1 MYKFLFILVFAFIS
15 NSSLFAQKDIRD
27 VIDNIAETTVSNL
40 RIKYADETNKMRIG
54 VFNFD
59 RQVIKEANLTY
70 TVFENFMTDQIIIS
84 LMNNREQIGFDVV
97 ERGSLEKVLLEQQFS
112 MTDFVDQSRNVEA
125 GKLLNANVILTGT
138 YQVLKENI
146 SLTVKLTDVQSG
158 SLVTVMSYE
167 MKIDKRV
174 DNLLGIEDELAY
186 REKREQRQKELY
198 QPKKKRPKSFFGGG
212 VSVMYLN
219 CKGSRDIDH
228 YAGTLDVSFGY
239 RRVVTS
245 IGYGYFSYKYDLVN
259 NHFLIGGLSLR
270 VIPFVKLGYMAGL
283 PMDKDNSLGQTV
295 SSGSHMVHY
304 LKWTF
309 LELNPLDLSFNYAYI
324 SNKSFAQYASTKKF
338 EFLGFGL
345 SFH

>member
-1 MYKFLFILVFAFIS
+1 MPKFIFILFLIS
-15 NSSLFAQKDIRD
+15 YSFSYAQKDIRD
-27 VIDNIAETTVSNL
+27 VIENIAETTVSNL
-40 RIKYADETNKMRIG
+40 KTKYSDAPDKLRIG

-112 MTDFVDQSRNVEA
+112 MTDLVDQSKSVEA
-125 GKLLNANVILTGT
+125 GKLLNAHVILTGT
-138 YQVLKENI
+138 YQVLPKHI

-158 SLVTVMSYE
+158 SLITVMSYE

-186 REKREQRQKELY
+186 QQKREQRQKELY
-198 QPKKKRPKSFFGGG
+198 QPKRKRSQSFFGGG
-212 VSVMYLN
+212 ISVMYLN
-219 CKGSRDIDH
+219 ATGSKDIDH

-239 RRVVTS
+239 RRLVTS
-245 IGYGYFSYKYDLVN
+245 IGYGYFSYKYDLMN
-259 NHFLIGGLSLR
+259 NHFLIAGLSLR
-270 VIPFVKLGYMAGL
+270 VIPFVKLGYMAGIPL
-283 PMDKDNSLGQTV
+283 DKDNSLGQTV
-295 SSGSHMVHY
+295 SSGSQMVHY

-309 LELNPLDLSFNYAYI
+309 LELNPVDLSFTYAYI
-324 SNKSFAQYASTKKF
+324 NNRAFAQNASKKNV
-338 EFLGFGL
+338 EFIGFGL